1 MSWTVVL
8 TAKSWTGQPVV
19 YGSLLDLV
27 GFLISVQLPESEALV
42 LETSSLVFNKVSMLF
57 QCILEQDKH

>member
-8 TAKSWTGQPVV
+8 TAKCWTGQPVAH
-19 YGSLLDLV
+19 GSLLDLV
-27 GFLISVQLPESEALV
+27 GFLISGQLPESETLV
-42 LETSSLVFNKVSMLF
+42 LETSSLVFNKLSMLF